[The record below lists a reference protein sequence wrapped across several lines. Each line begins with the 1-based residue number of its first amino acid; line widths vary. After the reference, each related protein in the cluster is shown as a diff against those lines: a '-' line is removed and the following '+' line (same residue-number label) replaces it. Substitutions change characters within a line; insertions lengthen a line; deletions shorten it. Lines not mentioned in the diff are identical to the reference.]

1 MTEKFSVA
9 YTGVPTLS
17 TAPVKCDLQGVC
29 EMEKHS
35 HVFERFATFDN
46 LYDGYLLARRNKRY
60 KSEVL
65 AYSANLEENIIN
77 DVNRLQW
84 KMYEPGPLHQF
95 YEYFPKKRIIHSQK
109 FSDRVVNCAA
119 YNVLWP
125 IYSRSFYEHSYGS
138 IPGKGTERA
147 VHNLQNWMRLV
158 NRKPEQWYIV
168 KLDVA
173 KFFFRVP
180 LEVQLRELGR
190 PLNDADM
197 MWFLETAIRCDDR
210 PFGLPLH
217 CTDVATAEK
226 ISGIGMQV
234 GSLISQM
241 TANVVLTPLD
251 HYIKRELK
259 APYYMRYMDDMICL
273 VPSKEQAWETVW
285 AVDDFMREHLGLQL
299 NEKTAVIP
307 VGYETEFIGRIVSP
321 ERITLRKSTSLQVKR
336 HLSYVMEHYATGE
349 LSLDYCLSVI
359 TSYLG
364 LMKHCDCEALRDK
377 ILEDFKLVR
386 HWSEDNK

>member
-1 MTEKFSVA
+1 
-9 YTGVPTLS
+9 
-17 TAPVKCDLQGVC
+17 
-29 EMEKHS
+29 MEKHS
-35 HVFERFATFDN
+35 HIFERFTTFDN
-46 LYDGYLLARRNKRY
+46 LYDGYLLARRQKRY
-60 KSEVL
+60 KREVL
-65 AYSANLEENIIN
+65 EYSANLEENIIN

-84 KMYEPGPLHQF
+84 KMYKPGPLHQF
-95 YEYFPKKRIIHSQK
+95 YEYFPKKRIIHSQQ
-109 FSDRVVNCAA
+109 FADRVVNCAA

-138 IPGKGTERA
+138 IPRKGPEKA
-147 VHNLQNWMRLV
+147 VKDLQNWMSLV
-158 NRKPEQWYIV
+158 NQKPVQWYIV

-190 PLNDADM
+190 PLNDANM

-285 AVDDFMREHLGLQL
+285 AADDFMREHLGLQL

-336 HLSYVMEHYATGE
+336 HISYVMEHYATGE
-349 LSLDYCLSVI
+349 LPLDYCLRVI
-359 TSYLG
+359 KSYLG
-364 LMKHCDCEALRDK
+364 LMKHCDCEALRNK

-386 HWSEDNK
+386 HYAEDNLK